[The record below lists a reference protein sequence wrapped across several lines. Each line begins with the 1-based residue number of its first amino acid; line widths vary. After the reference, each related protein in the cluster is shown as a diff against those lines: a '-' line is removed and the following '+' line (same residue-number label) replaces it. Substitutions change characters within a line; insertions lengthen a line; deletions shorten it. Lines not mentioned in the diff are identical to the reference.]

1 MKRTRHRNKDFDG
14 SIAVQEKSK
23 KKRNFL
29 IPSLTSPIFFIIIC
43 ALVVAGAFYGTKNIS
58 PKSKKID
65 SINSEFVNLN
75 SVSDSW
81 SCPYLVSNSTS
92 VDNQIIYYNPSDKEA
107 NITVHLYN
115 LDGSLLS
122 SKDFKLKSKSS
133 LSELVSTYGEN
144 VNASGVIESFG
155 SPIVV
160 YRNIVL
166 SDGPEVLPCV
176 KNPKDIL
183 ELDNLTTAQYTNT
196 TLILNN
202 PFSADVVVDVNA
214 RLVDNTQSPFKV
226 LLDDAK
232 AIVIPGHGRV
242 DIDVQKT
249 FGRYPMIN
257 LTVQTRSGF
266 ISGEAIVNKQIAN
279 TSNGQTIVTSSLSN
293 YTNDTSYIFGNSP
306 LTIYAQS
313 NLSKSAALDIKAY
326 GTDNRTIAT
335 QEQSINVGST
345 ISIADPGVEFG
356 FHVVEIISNA
366 GKIITK
372 NGASNDE
379 VLAQNRSSF
388 VSYVG
393 SFTNNET
400 LSASTVTS
408 LTSKSIVLVAR
419 DSDTL
424 GLFNPSTKTTKVN
437 VSFIDTNI
445 KQLSFEIGP
454 NSFFRYV
461 LNEVDLK
468 PGVVVLS
475 IDSTQDLVASSSRI
489 GLSGITNGVYIKK

>member
-257 LTVQTRSGF
+257 LT
-266 ISGEAIVNKQIAN
+266 NC
-279 TSNGQTIVTSSLSN
+279 
-293 YTNDTSYIFGNSP
+293 
-306 LTIYAQS
+306 
-313 NLSKSAALDIKAY
+313 
-326 GTDNRTIAT
+326 
-335 QEQSINVGST
+335 
-345 ISIADPGVEFG
+345 
-356 FHVVEIISNA
+356 
-366 GKIITK
+366 
-372 NGASNDE
+372 
-379 VLAQNRSSF
+379 
-388 VSYVG
+388 
-393 SFTNNET
+393 
-400 LSASTVTS
+400 
-408 LTSKSIVLVAR
+408 
-419 DSDTL
+419 
-424 GLFNPSTKTTKVN
+424 
-437 VSFIDTNI
+437 
-445 KQLSFEIGP
+445 
-454 NSFFRYV
+454 
-461 LNEVDLK
+461 
-468 PGVVVLS
+468 
-475 IDSTQDLVASSSRI
+475 
-489 GLSGITNGVYIKK
+489 

>member
-293 YTNDTSYIFGNSP
+293 YTNDTSYIFGN
-306 LTIYAQS
+306 
-313 NLSKSAALDIKAY
+313 
-326 GTDNRTIAT
+326 
-335 QEQSINVGST
+335 
-345 ISIADPGVEFG
+345 
-356 FHVVEIISNA
+356 
-366 GKIITK
+366 
-372 NGASNDE
+372 
-379 VLAQNRSSF
+379 
-388 VSYVG
+388 
-393 SFTNNET
+393 
-400 LSASTVTS
+400 
-408 LTSKSIVLVAR
+408 
-419 DSDTL
+419 
-424 GLFNPSTKTTKVN
+424 
-437 VSFIDTNI
+437 
-445 KQLSFEIGP
+445 
-454 NSFFRYV
+454 
-461 LNEVDLK
+461 
-468 PGVVVLS
+468 
-475 IDSTQDLVASSSRI
+475 
-489 GLSGITNGVYIKK
+489 

>member
-1 MKRTRHRNKDFDG
+1 M
-14 SIAVQEKSK
+14 
-23 KKRNFL
+23 L
-29 IPSLTSPIFFIIIC
+29 
-43 ALVVAGAFYGTKNIS
+43 
-58 PKSKKID
+58 
-65 SINSEFVNLN
+65 
-75 SVSDSW
+75 
-81 SCPYLVSNSTS
+81 
-92 VDNQIIYYNPSDKEA
+92 
-107 NITVHLYN
+107 
-115 LDGSLLS
+115 
-122 SKDFKLKSKSS
+122 
-133 LSELVSTYGEN
+133 
-144 VNASGVIESFG
+144 
-155 SPIVV
+155 
-160 YRNIVL
+160 
-166 SDGPEVLPCV
+166 
-176 KNPKDIL
+176 
-183 ELDNLTTAQYTNT
+183 
-196 TLILNN
+196 
-202 PFSADVVVDVNA
+202 
-214 RLVDNTQSPFKV
+214 
-226 LLDDAK
+226 
-232 AIVIPGHGRV
+232 
-242 DIDVQKT
+242 
-249 FGRYPMIN
+249 
-257 LTVQTRSGF
+257 
-266 ISGEAIVNKQIAN
+266 
-279 TSNGQTIVTSSLSN
+279 SLSN

>member
-75 SVSDSW
+75 SVS
-81 SCPYLVSNSTS
+81 
-92 VDNQIIYYNPSDKEA
+92 
-107 NITVHLYN
+107 
-115 LDGSLLS
+115 GSLLS

-279 TSNGQTIVTSSLSN
+279 TPNGQTIVTSSLSN

-313 NLSKSAALDIKAY
+313 NLDIKAY

>member
-1 MKRTRHRNKDFDG
+1 M
-14 SIAVQEKSK
+14 
-23 KKRNFL
+23 
-29 IPSLTSPIFFIIIC
+29 
-43 ALVVAGAFYGTKNIS
+43 
-58 PKSKKID
+58 
-65 SINSEFVNLN
+65 
-75 SVSDSW
+75 
-81 SCPYLVSNSTS
+81 
-92 VDNQIIYYNPSDKEA
+92 
-107 NITVHLYN
+107 
-115 LDGSLLS
+115 
-122 SKDFKLKSKSS
+122 
-133 LSELVSTYGEN
+133 
-144 VNASGVIESFG
+144 
-155 SPIVV
+155 
-160 YRNIVL
+160 
-166 SDGPEVLPCV
+166 LPCV

-335 QEQSINVGST
+335 
-345 ISIADPGVEFG
+345 
-356 FHVVEIISNA
+356 
-366 GKIITK
+366 
-372 NGASNDE
+372 
-379 VLAQNRSSF
+379 
-388 VSYVG
+388 
-393 SFTNNET
+393 
-400 LSASTVTS
+400 
-408 LTSKSIVLVAR
+408 
-419 DSDTL
+419 
-424 GLFNPSTKTTKVN
+424 
-437 VSFIDTNI
+437 
-445 KQLSFEIGP
+445 
-454 NSFFRYV
+454 
-461 LNEVDLK
+461 
-468 PGVVVLS
+468 
-475 IDSTQDLVASSSRI
+475 
-489 GLSGITNGVYIKK
+489 